1 MAEKQHLNG
10 AYYGPSIPPP
20 SSRSYHRPGRGDG
33 CGCLGCCCSCICDCI
48 LGLIC
53 KLICTVVVIIGIA
66 VFLFWLIVRPNEVK
80 VHVTDAS
87 LTRFNYTNNTL
98 RYNLAFN
105 MTIRNSNK
113 RLGIYYDNIEARALY
128 QDARFDSDDLTPF
141 YQSHKTTNYLN
152 HTFQGQQV
160 LVLGSSETSEFNKE
174 KSDGVYNV
182 DVKLYL
188 KIRFKLGLFK
198 TGKFKPKVKC
208 ELKVPLKTNGTAFEP
223 TKCDWSY

>member
-1 MAEKQHLNG
+1 
-10 AYYGPSIPPP
+10 
-20 SSRSYHRPGRGDG
+20 
-33 CGCLGCCCSCICDCI
+33 
-48 LGLIC
+48 
-53 KLICTVVVIIGIA
+53 
-66 VFLFWLIVRPNEVK
+66 
-80 VHVTDAS
+80 
-87 LTRFNYTNNTL
+87 
-98 RYNLAFN
+98 